1 MKYKAVLFDLD
12 GTIADTNEII
22 LRTLAE
28 TLERAS
34 GRVWAHDEVMG
45 AWGLIL
51 REQLR
56 ILYPPINLEDAG
68 HFYRRRYSELHDEM
82 LREFTGVNELLELLM
97 AAGYK
102 LGIVTSK
109 KAINA
114 QHTVDDLG
122 IAHFFQC
129 IIAEEDAPRVKPAPD
144 PILAACK
151 RLNISP
157 DDAVYVG
164 DNPDDMIAAHA
175 AGMNAIAV
183 SWSLR
188 SIDELQQAG
197 ADYFINSPM
206 DLLLVLS
213 GELDLVSR

>member
-1 MKYKAVLFDLD
+1 MRYKAVLFDLD

-22 LRTLAE
+22 QRTLAE

-56 ILYPPINLEDAG
+56 ILYPPIDLDAAAA
-68 HFYRRRYSELHDEM
+68 FYRGRYSELHDEM
-82 LREFTGVNELLELLM
+82 LREFAGVNELLESLV

-122 IAHFFQC
+122 MAHFFQC

-144 PILAACK
+144 PIWAACT
-151 RLNISP
+151 RLNII
-157 DDAVYVG
+157 AEEALYVG

-175 AGMNAIAV
+175 AGMKAVAV

-197 ADYFINSPM
+197 ADFVIDTPM
-206 DLLLVLS
+206 GLLDVLS
-213 GELDLVSR
+213 GELDLVAR